1 MQAQPVHHNPTRD
14 EVDEILRKKR
24 KLRGGKACYPCA
36 KRKVKCD
43 SSERVPCSNCVRRNH
58 PEICTYEPGAD
69 EPPPN
74 RPRTTPPAQRA
85 ASHKSS
91 PQPASAIPGRLII
104 STPTNPVH
112 PRRTVKVESG
122 QDSGPELRPFLS
134 QSNTREDSFVGENA
148 APSLVGH
155 RPGSRSVARDLR
167 PILGLEGPQYA
178 AYPFLDPATT
188 AEQTRKQFIALLP
201 GTEVTRHFQF
211 YKNNVFIH
219 SPMMVDI
226 DEFEAY
232 LWNYLE
238 TFNAHDRHRNDK
250 VLLDKLE
257 RDVGQIALI
266 LAVCAS
272 GSQFSDLKLSQRIT
286 LSRDFSR
293 RSFQCLRLANFLFK
307 PSLETIQALLIL
319 GTVLQNDGQSD
330 GAWAL
335 LGLTVRLAQCQGLHT
350 ERSARVLP
358 EHIQKRRKA
367 LWNKVMWQ
375 DALLSLSYD
384 RIPALA
390 AYRTSNIGS
399 PHESLDFVSGMHIL
413 CRIGLSSLIY
423 SGDDQLQLGPLLQCL
438 AEVDELYQKLLPHI
452 QNEELCSTLQQRRE
466 HLAFRLHSSF
476 LISILARPAFRS
488 GAQPGAPPQFAILM
502 DRGRAALCAATR
514 AYLDLHLMD
523 VYPRRAWGM
532 IHQGLSSALL
542 LGILGEG
549 RARPEIVEL
558 QLRVIDVLSKAEE
571 AEVSNGDVPTA
582 WLSSSHVRALRAL
595 RSTVSN
601 QSRRSSQSSVLTAEG
616 APASAS
622 ASAAGPNTA
631 SVASMISHPTPT
643 PSVGPPP
650 NNPTNHPPNNP
661 TDHPSFIP
669 NPNPNIKNEE
679 YQQNIPWVVPTGT
692 NPNEMMFDPNLMP
705 GYDDGLP
712 MDFGLAMQHTG
723 MSPMGYFDAVY
734 WQEPSFANEGLSWNA
749 PPQQGYWGL

>member
-1 MQAQPVHHNPTRD
+1 MT
-14 EVDEILRKKR
+14 
-24 KLRGGKACYPCA
+24 G
-36 KRKVKCD
+36 
-43 SSERVPCSNCVRRNH
+43 
-58 PEICTYEPGAD
+58 
-69 EPPPN
+69 
-74 RPRTTPPAQRA
+74 
-85 ASHKSS
+85 
-91 PQPASAIPGRLII
+91 
-104 STPTNPVH
+104 TPTNLVH

-134 QSNTREDSFVGENA
+134 QSSAREDSFVGENA

-155 RPGSRSVARDLR
+155 RPGSRSVVRDLR
-167 PILGLEGPQYA
+167 PILGLEGPEYA

-188 AEQTRKQFIALLP
+188 AEQTRMQFIALLP
-201 GTEVTRHFQF
+201 GTDVTKYFQF
-211 YKNNVFIH
+211 YKSIVFVH
-219 SPMMVDI
+219 SPMIVDI

-232 LWNYLE
+232 LYRYLE
-238 TFNAHDRHRNDK
+238 TFNAHERDRNDK
-250 VLLDKLE
+250 ALLDKLE

-358 EHIQKRRKA
+358 EHVQKRRKA

-452 QNEELCSTLQQRRE
+452 QNEELCSTLQERRE

-523 VYPRRAWGM
+523 VYPRRSWGM

-549 RARPEIVEL
+549 RARPEIVDL

-601 QSRRSSQSSVLTAEG
+601 QSRRSSQSSVLTTEG
-616 APASAS
+616 PAAMATTASAT
-622 ASAAGPNTA
+622 ANVANTA
-631 SVASMISHPTPT
+631 SVASMSAHPTPT
-643 PSVGPPP
+643 PNS
-650 NNPTNHPPNNP
+650 
-661 TDHPSFIP
+661 
-669 NPNPNIKNEE
+669 NPNPTIRPQPPPIDPTFNSPHTQPNSNANIKNEE
-679 YQQNIPWVVPTGT
+679 YTQVIPWVVPTGT
-692 NPNEMMFDPNLMP
+692 NPNEMEMMFDPNMMP

-734 WQEPSFANEGLSWNA
+734 WQEPSFANDGLSWNA